1 MERIKDA
8 NHNESPNEQYDE
20 VASVLNPN
28 NIKFAG
34 DVKENIKFPDIKV
47 NWDDESDFWDKR
59 GIVLKW
65 LAGVVN
71 KDGSW
76 KYNVSIP
83 KEWQEQVDKQLEARK
98 RNYENEKE
106 ERRKTI
112 EWIKTS
118 KNIDINLDH
127 EYGTGQYFS
136 ELPEEQKNPIRQ
148 DKEMIVES
156 LNPYIEKTNSMRRI
170 EGLSSLAEETFRTF
184 MFNYGNVITDSTVGI
199 INKQMQTIANVAYNN
214 YPDDGGIRAVDDE
227 YTKNDNRFYQEIY
240 EKKPVLSTAIEV
252 ANFSGDDRIIDTYM
266 DTIVKH
272 PLLSMYAKIHPID
285 NRRVEAYIKNVV
297 PLINKKDTEVQRL
310 WDDHGRMLGFASV
323 FFKGDR
329 FCASDFCIHALTS
342 EVNPTN
348 IQELLL
354 ARRDVS
360 ADNYATY
367 EQNREDAY
375 ELEGI
380 LISYRGF
387 IHREAPGEH
396 EILSRMLKFYD
407 TRNNPEEHTK
417 AEAKLRE
424 IYKIYGPESRDNY
437 SLGDYMFNLD
447 NYERE
452 EEQRKGNGF
461 GTGRKEMVVD
471 ALRRLVKNTEPKL
484 LEKPEVEDEYLNN
497 LIQDMYLNI
506 NKQTGEA
513 YVDFKEV
520 GKIVERMNELLK
532 EHRGETGIKPS
543 EVKTLAFVERIATF
557 AMRGISEK
565 DRQELPFDPDFK
577 EICRFAELTSQSG
590 EYNESNF
597 ESFWNIFRR
606 IRDFGNKDEL
616 TEHFQMLSSRRLS
629 QLRGLP
635 EKTPFLKQ
643 KAAALWSGNLN
654 NELLGLV
661 DKK

>member
-83 KEWQEQVDKQLEARK
+83 KEWQEQVDKQLEARR

-184 MFNYGNVITDSTVGI
+184 MFNYSNVITDSTVGI

-227 YTKNDNRFYQEIY
+227 YTKNDNKFYQEIY

-323 FFKGDR
+323 FSRVIAF
-329 FCASDFCIHALTS
+329 AL
-342 EVNPTN
+342 V
-348 IQELLL
+348 
-354 ARRDVS
+354 
-360 ADNYATY
+360 
-367 EQNREDAY
+367 
-375 ELEGI
+375 
-380 LISYRGF
+380 
-387 IHREAPGEH
+387 
-396 EILSRMLKFYD
+396 
-407 TRNNPEEHTK
+407 
-417 AEAKLRE
+417 
-424 IYKIYGPESRDNY
+424 
-437 SLGDYMFNLD
+437 
-447 NYERE
+447 
-452 EEQRKGNGF
+452 
-461 GTGRKEMVVD
+461 
-471 ALRRLVKNTEPKL
+471 
-484 LEKPEVEDEYLNN
+484 
-497 LIQDMYLNI
+497 
-506 NKQTGEA
+506 
-513 YVDFKEV
+513 
-520 GKIVERMNELLK
+520 
-532 EHRGETGIKPS
+532 
-543 EVKTLAFVERIATF
+543 TF
-557 AMRGISEK
+557 AFM
-565 DRQELPFDPDFK
+565 
-577 EICRFAELTSQSG
+577 
-590 EYNESNF
+590 
-597 ESFWNIFRR
+597 
-606 IRDFGNKDEL
+606 
-616 TEHFQMLSSRRLS
+616 H
-629 QLRGLP
+629 
-635 EKTPFLKQ
+635 
-643 KAAALWSGNLN
+643 
-654 NELLGLV
+654 
-661 DKK
+661 